1 MPSGLQLM
9 MTPGEDGALLNLA
22 ESLAESL
29 ADSLA
34 ESLAT
39 IVESTRR
46 NAI

>member
-22 ESLAESL
+22 ESLA
-29 ADSLA
+29 DSLA